1 MMAEGEIILY
11 TTEDGVANIRLRVSD
26 GTVWLSQA
34 EIADLFQTTPQNVT
48 QHVRSVYS
56 EGELSETATCK
67 ERLQVQ
73 TEGGRKVSRSTL
85 IYNLDM
91 ILAIGF
97 RVRSPR
103 GTQFRRWAAERLR
116 EYLVKGFTMDDAR
129 LKEDGDYFDE
139 LLARIRDIRSSEKI
153 FYKAVLKIYA
163 TSTDYDP
170 RNTASRAF
178 FAAVQN
184 KMHWAVHGHTA
195 AELIKLRADADARDM
210 GLTSYPGER
219 IRLEDAVVAKNYLN
233 EDELQALNR
242 IVNVYLEFAELQALN
257 RRPMTMSGWIAKLDD
272 FLKLSERDIL
282 TDAGR
287 VSQNE
292 AQEHVRVEFEKYR
305 EANSAEPSPVELH
318 FQEAISAVNQ
328 IEKKRRGKPPTSKH
342 SKGDKP

>member
-34 EIADLFQTTPQNVT
+34 EIAELFQTTPQNVT
-48 QHVRSVYS
+48 QHIRSVYAD
-56 EGELSETATCK
+56 GELVEAATCK

-73 TEGGRKVSRSTL
+73 TEGSRSVSRITL
-85 IYNLDM
+85 TYNLDM
-91 ILAIGF
+91 ILAVGF

-103 GTQFRRWAAERLR
+103 GSQFRRWAIERLR

-129 LKEDGDYFDE
+129 LKDSGDYFDE
-139 LLARIRDIRSSEKI
+139 LLARIRDIRSSEKM

-170 RNTASRAF
+170 RSSVSRAF

-195 AELIKLRADADARDM
+195 AELIKLRADAEARNM
-210 GLTSYPGER
+210 GLTSFAGER
-219 IRLEDAVVAKNYLN
+219 IRLEDAGIAKNYLN
-233 EDELQALNR
+233 EAELDALNR

-257 RRPMTMSGWIAKLDD
+257 RRPMTMSGWITKLDD

-282 TDAGR
+282 THAGR
-287 VSQNE
+287 VSH
-292 AQEHVRVEFEKYR
+292 AQAEEHARLEFEKYK
-305 EANSAEPSPVELH
+305 EAISAEPSLVEKH
-318 FQEAISAVNQ
+318 FQEAIGAVNQ
-328 IEKKRRGKPPTSKH
+328 LDKKRRGKSP
-342 SKGDKP
+342 KGDKP